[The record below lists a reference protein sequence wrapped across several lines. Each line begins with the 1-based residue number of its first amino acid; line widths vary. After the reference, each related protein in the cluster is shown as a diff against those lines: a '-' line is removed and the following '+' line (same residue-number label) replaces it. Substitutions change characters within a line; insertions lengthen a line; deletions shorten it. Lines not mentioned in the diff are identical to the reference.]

1 MKKFVAGL
9 IALTV
14 LAACGVDGAPLTP
27 NFSGQTTIGVNSNTG
42 AFSSTQLG
50 VSFGG

>member
-14 LAACGVDGAPLTP
+14 LAACGVDGEPLTP
-27 NFSGQTTIGVNSNTG
+27 SFSGKTTVGINSNTG
-42 AFSSTQLG
+42 AFTNTELG